1 MKKEFEKAMREKML
15 EDISKI
21 VLVESIIRE
30 VLFGEVATD
39 PVKALDSL
47 SDLVDT
53 TQYFEAKPG
62 TKPDPEK
69 FLRILIAARIREKF
83 KPGRM

>member
-1 MKKEFEKAMREKML
+1 MQEKML
-15 EDISKI
+15 EDTGQI
-21 VLVESIIRE
+21 VLIEGVIRE
-30 VLFGEVATD
+30 ILFGEVATD

-47 SDLVDT
+47 SDLIDT

-69 FLRILIAARIREKF
+69 FLRILIAAQIREKF
-83 KPGRM
+83 KPGRV